1 MTEKTR
7 DELLRECENEKFD
20 MLIIG
25 GGITGSGVARD
36 ATLRGLKCI
45 LLEKGDFGSG
55 TSSKSSKL
63 IHGGLRYLRYY
74 NFRLVFEGCRERYRL
89 LKNVAP
95 HIVKAI
101 RFVFPFYR
109 GQKNPRWFVAM
120 GLLLYSTIA
129 MFRNIRL
136 FRFISLKR
144 LLSEEPAL
152 RKKGCVGGLSYYD
165 CKCNDSRL
173 VIDTI
178 KSAAEQG
185 AAPLNYCEVMAI
197 DFVDNGIKVHAVDRL
212 TGKEYRL
219 TARMAVNAAGAWADD
234 VLQKCADSEKFNLKM
249 ASGIHLIIDRKKLP
263 VNNAMLVEAPL
274 DGRGTFFIPWGENI
288 LVGTTD
294 KFFRGDKDRIPIRP
308 DSIDYLL
315 ETVNYYYPFAGLT
328 RGDVQ
333 SVYAGVRSLV
343 EGGSGMSEEE
353 TPRDE
358 LILTDDRGMVSVT
371 GGKLTTYRATAE
383 KTVDSAIA
391 RFFADRSLKSCE
403 TISHISGGDMAEV
416 HKIKN
421 ANYDFVTSGQVELLC
436 ERYGSN
442 AAVIIDYFKTDPDL
456 SSPIHP
462 DVPYC
467 RGELK
472 QFVEREFCE
481 KLTDV
486 MFRRSELYLF
496 GKNNGLP
503 ATTEIAK
510 YIGKLKGW
518 DKERVDEEVRLY
530 REWIDFLFKDLGKG

>member
-7 DELLRECENEKFD
+7 DEKLRECENEKFD

-63 IHGGLRYLRYY
+63 IHGGLRYLRYF
-74 NFRLVFEGCRERYRL
+74 NFRLVIEGCRERYRL
-89 LKNVAP
+89 LNNVAP
-95 HIVKAI
+95 HIVRAI

-109 GQKNPRWFVAM
+109 GLKNSRWFVAM
-120 GLLLYSTIA
+120 GLFLYSA
-129 MFRNIRL
+129 LASFRNIHL
-136 FRFISLKR
+136 FRFISLKK
-144 LLSEEPAL
+144 LLNEEPAL
-152 RKKGCVGGLSYYD
+152 RKEDCVGGLSYYD

-173 VIDTI
+173 VIDTM
-178 KSAAEQG
+178 KSAAERG
-185 AAPLNYCEVMAI
+185 AALFNYCEVTAI
-197 DFVDNGIKVHAVDRL
+197 DFEDNGIRVHAVDRL
-212 TGKEYRL
+212 TGKDYKL
-219 TARMAVNAAGAWADD
+219 AARMAVNAAGAWADD
-234 VLQKCADSEKFNLKM
+234 ILHKCTDSEKFNLKM
-249 ASGIHLIIDRKKLP
+249 ATGIHLIIPKEKLP
-263 VNNAMLVEAPL
+263 VNNTMLVEVPL
-274 DGRGTFFIPWGENI
+274 DGRGAFFIPWGENI

-294 KFFRGDKDRIPIRP
+294 KFFEGDKDRIPVRP

-315 ETVNYYYPFAGLT
+315 ETVNYYYPGARLA
-328 RGDVQ
+328 RGDVK

-343 EGGSGMSEEE
+343 EGDSGMSEEE
-353 TPRDE
+353 LPRDE
-358 LILTDDRGMVSVT
+358 LILTDGRGLVSIT
-371 GGKLTTYRATAE
+371 GGKLTTYRATAK
-383 KTVDSAIA
+383 KTVDIA
-391 RFFADRSLKSCE
+391 VASFFSDRSLKSCE

-416 HKIKN
+416 RRIKSG
-421 ANYDFVTSGQVELLC
+421 NYDFVKSAQVEQLC

-442 AAVIIDYFKTDPDL
+442 AAAIIDYFKTDPGL

-472 QFVEREFCE
+472 YFVDNEFCE

-496 GKNNGLP
+496 GENNGLP
-503 ATTEIAK
+503 AAYEIAQ
-510 YIGKLKGW
+510 YIGNLKGW

-530 REWIDFLFKDLGKG
+530 REWVEFLFKDLSKG

>member
-7 DELLRECENEKFD
+7 DEKLRECENKSFD

-36 ATLRGLKCI
+36 AALRGLKCI

-74 NFRLVFEGCRERYRL
+74 NFRLVFESCRERYRL
-89 LKNVAP
+89 LNNVAP

-109 GQKNPRWFVAM
+109 ELKNPRWLVAM
-120 GLLLYSTIA
+120 GLFLYSLLA
-129 MFRNIRL
+129 MFRNIHL
-136 FRFISLKR
+136 FRFISLKN

-152 RKKGCVGGLSYYD
+152 RKENCVGGLSYYD

-173 VIDTI
+173 VIDTV
-178 KSAAEQG
+178 KSAAERG
-185 AAPLNYCEVMAI
+185 AALINYCEVTAV
-197 DFVDNGIKVHAVDRL
+197 DFEDNCIRVHAIDRL
-212 TGKEYRL
+212 TGKDYKL
-219 TARMAVNAAGAWADD
+219 AARMAVNAAGAWADD
-234 VLQKCADSEKFNLKM
+234 ILHKCADSEKFNLKM
-249 ASGIHLIIDRKKLP
+249 ASGIHLIIAREKLP
-263 VNNAMLVEAPL
+263 VNNTMLVEAPL

-294 KFFRGDKDRIPIRP
+294 KFFQGDKDRIPIRP

-315 ETVNYYYPFAGLT
+315 ETVNYYYPAKRLT
-328 RGDVQ
+328 RSDVK
-333 SVYAGVRSLV
+333 SVYAGVRSLI
-343 EGGSGMSEEE
+343 EGDSGMSEEE
-353 TPRDE
+353 MPRDE
-358 LILTDDRGMVSVT
+358 LILTDDRGMVSIT

-383 KTVDSAIA
+383 KAVDLAIA
-391 RFFADRSLKSCE
+391 RFFTGRSLKSCE
-403 TISHISGGDMAEV
+403 TISHISGGDMAEIQR
-416 HKIKN
+416 IKN
-421 ANYDFVTSGQVELLC
+421 KNYDFVTSTQVEQLC
-436 ERYGSN
+436 GRYGSN
-442 AAVIIDYFKTDPDL
+442 AAAIIDYFKTDPDL

-467 RGELK
+467 RGEIK
-472 QFVEREFCE
+472 QFVEHEFCE

-496 GKNNGLP
+496 GKNNGMP
-503 ATTEIAK
+503 ASTEIAK

-530 REWIDFLFKDLGKG
+530 REWVDFLFKDLSKG